1 MFSELDLIL
10 HAIALPFDGDGF
22 GMMKE
27 TIEDGGS
34 EGAVVVEDLRPFLER
49 LVGGEDDGAVL
60 VALGDDLKEQVSAF
74 AVDGQIAELVQDKN

>member
-27 TIEDGGS
+27 TVEDGGGQ
-34 EGAVVVEDLRPFLER
+34 GAVIVEDLRPFLER

-60 VALGDDLKEQVSAF
+60 VALGDDLKEEVGAF
-74 AVDGQIAELVQDKN
+74 SVDGQIAEFVKDEN

>member
-1 MFSELDLIL
+1 MVL
-10 HAIALPFDGDGF
+10 HAVALALDGDGF

-49 LVGGEDDGAVL
+49 LVGGEDDGGVL